1 MDNYEK
7 QLIEMVRHDDH
18 LTSILKAV
26 ENLNLDDAWV
36 AAGVIRNKVWD
47 CFHNKTTPINDIDVI
62 YFDRTDTSL
71 EAEKVLEEKL
81 TTLMPDEPWSVKNQA
96 RMHVKNSFDRFNS
109 SYDGVA
115 HFPETATAIAIKLDN
130 GMLDIIAPY
139 GLNDLFKKIVK
150 PTPYFE
156 NTMLRSVYNKRMK
169 EKQWVDIWSG
179 LLIEK

>member
-18 LTSILKAV
+18 LTTILKAV

-47 CFHNKTTPINDIDVI
+47 CLHNKTTPINDIDVI

-96 RMHVKNSFDRFNS
+96 RMHVKNGFDRFNS